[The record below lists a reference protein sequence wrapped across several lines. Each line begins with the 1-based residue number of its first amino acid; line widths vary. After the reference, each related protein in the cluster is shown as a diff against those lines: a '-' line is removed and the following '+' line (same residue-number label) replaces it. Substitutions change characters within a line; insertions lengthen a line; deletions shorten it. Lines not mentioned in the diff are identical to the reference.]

1 MQTIIGQAPSKP
13 NCYRIIRIDG
23 HGSLCKSA
31 VLKRYERSF
40 YLQCGSYRGKMIE
53 DLFELTIDVY
63 VATMSH
69 DLDNTLKIVLD
80 CLQTAGAIKNDNKC
94 TRIVARKF
102 IDKKN
107 PRIEFELKE
116 IDYGQKG

>member
-1 MQTIIGQAPSKP
+1 
-13 NCYRIIRIDG
+13 
-23 HGSLCKSA
+23 
-31 VLKRYERSF
+31 
-40 YLQCGSYRGKMIE
+40 MIE

-80 CLQTAGAIKNDNKC
+80 CLQTAGAIRNDNKC
-94 TRIVARKF
+94 TRIIARKF